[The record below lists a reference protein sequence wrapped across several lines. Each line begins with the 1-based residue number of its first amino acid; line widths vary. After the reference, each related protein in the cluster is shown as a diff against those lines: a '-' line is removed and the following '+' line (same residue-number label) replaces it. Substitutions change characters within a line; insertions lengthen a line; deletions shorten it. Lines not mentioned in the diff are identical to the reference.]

1 MSGIGSGFSVRPA
14 TQPAGTSGTSSNATN
29 TLGITT
35 SATAT
40 RASRKRKR
48 STTVTEYT
56 ARPELKPVAKKMRR
70 PAFRKVSRMQVY
82 AKLQTAIDSGVAID
96 PTKKNLRAVNGAQ
109 PHRIPQAYLKLRI
122 VEFLKPLPGVT
133 TAQRID
139 TLNRW
144 SERLIDANKE
154 RANLWLS
161 VSVHT
166 IFSNMPYQ
174 EKLEAAAEIQDI
186 VNFINE
192 NSENIEKKRD
202 ALVKAIEFSRSADD
216 QISAAK
222 EFLSAVN
229 SAFGNIPDIGPH
241 FGINHLVSDNLHL
254 HIKSDGT
261 TTPGTNAAL
270 AMTPKRGFGVAVDE
284 DTHDVIGTDG
294 RKTPL
299 ASIDRQIADAIA
311 RHGLAE
317 ISGTFTIFG
326 DGAAQ
331 ALKQRKGT

>member
-14 TQPAGTSGTSSNATN
+14 TQPAGASGTSSNATN

-222 EFLSAVN
+222 QFLSAVN
-229 SAFGNIPDIGPH
+229 SAFANIPDIGPH

-331 ALKQRKGT
+331 ALKQRKGK